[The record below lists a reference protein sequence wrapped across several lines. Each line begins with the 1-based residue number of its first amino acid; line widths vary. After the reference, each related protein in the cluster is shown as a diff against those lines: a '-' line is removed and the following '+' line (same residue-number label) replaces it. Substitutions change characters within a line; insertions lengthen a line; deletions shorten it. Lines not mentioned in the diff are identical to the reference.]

1 MSDAKAKLKDVSDQ
15 LRTERMLVIKKDEE
29 IQLVKEKVSN
39 ERENAVVDFLASEA
53 FSTIYFDEFFKGF
66 ELLQQWTM
74 KHHSKA
80 VDYSDLNYEAIHE
93 EIMADEDAVGAK
105 ADGKVE
111 K

>member
-66 ELLQQWTM
+66 ELLQ
-74 KHHSKA
+74 
-80 VDYSDLNYEAIHE
+80 
-93 EIMADEDAVGAK
+93 
-105 ADGKVE
+105 
-111 K
+111 